1 MNADS
6 AFENGQIQVESL
18 IPSSGVEC
26 AWWIK
31 NGRFVEFQLIFT
43 STSVINAEATVA
55 SGLPK
60 PVMAGTYTCLGSI
73 AKCIINDEY
82 TALDDDGKIILV
94 EDIPANTRTV
104 LHGVYVATE

>member
-6 AFENGQIQVESL
+6 AFETGQIQLASVV
-18 IPSSGVEC
+18 PTSSVEC
-26 AWWIK
+26 SWWIK
-31 NGRFVEFQLIFT
+31 NGRFVEFQIILT
-43 STSVINAEATVA
+43 LTSVIHAESTIA

-73 AKCIINDEY
+73 AKCIINDEH

-104 LHGVYVATE
+104 LHGVYISEA